1 MKKILQILIIAIFM
15 LFATGAFC
23 ADVGLS
29 WDASPGA
36 TGYRIYV
43 SVDNGATWPGITDVG
58 NITNCVI
65 PNVPDSGLIL
75 FKAGAYN
82 SQGESIRSWSG
93 AWYNGDWKLNS
104 PGGTGIK

>member
-1 MKKILQILIIAIFM
+1 MKKILIIMIIAVFM
-15 LFATGAFC
+15 LFASNAFC
-23 ADVGLS
+23 ADVMLS

-36 TGYRIYV
+36 TGYRIYM

-58 NITNCVI
+58 NVLTCTI

-75 FKAGAYN
+75 FKAEAYN
-82 SQGESIRSWSG
+82 SQGNAIRSWFG

-104 PGGTGIK
+104 PGGTGIE